1 MIVSALKGINKMY
14 DEIMFRHL
22 NFQAEQLHKQEVI
35 LLEMRDNLLAMNN
48 RINYLERIL
57 SLEGVKIE

>member
-1 MIVSALKGINKMY
+1 MY

-22 NFQAEQLHKQEVI
+22 NFQAEQLHKQEI
-35 LLEMRDNLLAMNN
+35 IILEMRDNLLAMNN